1 MKINIQHS
9 HVRSTDEL
17 DSLVEGRIMA
27 LQSKLVIEEA
37 NVRLEH
43 QHEAS
48 PPFKV
53 SVHLV
58 TPGPDVFA
66 DGCDHTMR
74 AAVAKAMGG
83 LEAQISSRA
92 QKRLRRMKDNLQ
104 EPASLRT
111 GRGGF

>member
-9 HVRSTDEL
+9 HIRSTDEL
-17 DSLVEGRIMA
+17 DSLVESRIMA
-27 LQSKLVIEEA
+27 LQPRLVIEEA
-37 NVRLEH
+37 TVRLEYR
-43 QHEAS
+43 HEAS

-74 AAVAKAMGG
+74 AAIGKAMDG
-83 LEAQISSRA
+83 LSAQISGRA
-92 QKRLRRMKDNLQ
+92 HKRLRRIKGNLQ
-104 EPASLRT
+104 EPAGLRMV
-111 GRGGF
+111 R

>member
-17 DSLVEGRIMA
+17 DSLVEDRIMA
-27 LQSKLVIEEA
+27 LQSKLVIEGA
-37 NVRLEH
+37 TVRLEYR
-43 QHEAS
+43 HEAS

-74 AAVAKAMGG
+74 AAIGKAIGG
-83 LEAQISSRA
+83 LEEQISSRA
-92 QKRLRRMKDNLQ
+92 QKRLRRLKNNLQ
-104 EPASLRT
+104 EPVGLRM
-111 GRGGF
+111 GR